1 MDLFYNL
8 IGMGFATIYILVIL
22 AVAIAVY
29 VFQSYAHMKA
39 LKALG
44 YDKAWL
50 AWIPYANYYA
60 CADAV
65 SDNQENVY
73 LFEKYSVPALLFKI
87 WWVIAIVIGWLPI
100 NSTVIWIL
108 KSLVQIVFLGAAY
121 TKMYARLEYKSEQE
135 TQVMGCLS
143 GFLPIIAAIKFI
155 AIK

>member
-1 MDLFYNL
+1 MALFYGL
-8 IGMGFATIYILVIL
+8 SMGLMVVGVII
-22 AVAIAVY
+22 AIALY
-29 VFQSYAHMKA
+29 VFSSYAHMKA
-39 LKALG
+39 LNMLG

-87 WWVIAIVIGWLPI
+87 WWVISIAIGWLPI

-108 KSLVQIVFLGAAY
+108 KSLVQIVFLGAVY

-135 TQVMGCLS
+135 TQVMGCVS

>member
-1 MDLFYNL
+1 MALFYGL
-8 IGMGFATIYILVIL
+8 SMGLMVVGVII
-22 AVAIAVY
+22 AIALY
-29 VFQSYAHMKA
+29 VFSSYAHMKA
-39 LKALG
+39 LNMLG

-87 WWVIAIVIGWLPI
+87 WWVISIAIGWLPI

-108 KSLVQIVFLGAAY
+108 KSLVQIVFFGAVY

-135 TQVMGCLS
+135 TQVMGCVS

>member
-1 MDLFYNL
+1 MALFYGLSMGL
-8 IGMGFATIYILVIL
+8 IVVGVII
-22 AVAIAVY
+22 VIALY
-29 VFQSYAHMKA
+29 VFSSYAHMKA
-39 LKALG
+39 LNMLG

-87 WWVIAIVIGWLPI
+87 WWVISIAIGWLPI

-108 KSLVQIVFLGAAY
+108 KSLVQIVFLGAVY
-121 TKMYARLEYKSEQE
+121 TKMYARLEYKSEQD
-135 TQVMGCLS
+135 TQVMGCIS

-155 AIK
+155 TLK